1 MPQTLLLTQPRLPN
15 RQQVIAE
22 DDSRYSI
29 ANDDTSC
36 LPEESGRHG
45 VEAPS
50 QIPTGE
56 AGSEDTNPGPWA
68 DYAMTVILN

>member
-1 MPQTLLLTQPRLPN
+1 MPQTQILPLTQPRLLN
-15 RQQVIAE
+15 RQQVIVE
-22 DDSRYSI
+22 DDSRY
-29 ANDDTSC
+29 C

-56 AGSEDTNPGPWA
+56 AGSEDMNPSPWA
-68 DYAMTVILN
+68 DYAMTLP